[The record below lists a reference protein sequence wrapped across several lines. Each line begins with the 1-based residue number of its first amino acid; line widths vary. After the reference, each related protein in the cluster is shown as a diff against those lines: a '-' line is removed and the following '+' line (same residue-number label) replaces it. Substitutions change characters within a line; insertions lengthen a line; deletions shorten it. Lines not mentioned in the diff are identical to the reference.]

1 MPVVLAFFYSMTNV
15 AGTVTFARASDDY
28 FFMLDSAGGPWRV
41 TMQKRVDVSAGDAV
55 EVNGTGRHCGQQS
68 QLVQALPAQAP
79 DTVVN
84 KPSHYQML
92 IQIIPA
98 PALDPNLQVLPT
110 ETPTI
115 TQLEK
120 PSLLC
125 PFGVPK
131 STESINVIKKVFYA
145 STFWT

>member
-1 MPVVLAFFYSMTNV
+1 
-15 AGTVTFARASDDY
+15 
-28 FFMLDSAGGPWRV
+28 
-41 TMQKRVDVSAGDAV
+41 
-55 EVNGTGRHCGQQS
+55 
-68 QLVQALPAQAP
+68 
-79 DTVVN
+79 
-84 KPSHYQML
+84 ML

-145 STFWT
+145 STFWTRCSVATLTGTAISGEEIKSHS